1 MKDYLKPN
9 PEISPDQVVPHAGTS
24 DLTQKE
30 PRHVADSIVD
40 LAREIENSCEATVVL
55 SEPKRQ
61 TQRGGEKNE
70 ELLLAKWM
78 ETYPASK

>member
-9 PEISPDQVVPHAGTS
+9 PEISPDQVVPHADTS

-40 LAREIENSCEATVVL
+40 FAREIENSCEATVVL
-55 SEPKRQ
+55 SELTSKRDKLNEVVK
-61 TQRGGEKNE
+61 TTKNYC
-70 ELLLAKWM
+70 WM